1 MHASR
6 HIQSQVPADV
16 HRRLHDLAYDTGRS
30 VSELLL
36 DAVLLLLRLH
46 GRADG
51 LLEPMLPEG
60 GAR

>member
-30 VSELLL
+30 VSDLLV
-36 DAVLLLLRLH
+36 DAVLLLLGLH
-46 GRADG
+46 SRADG
-51 LLEPMLPEG
+51 LPGPTLPEG
-60 GAR
+60 SR

>member
-6 HIQSQVPADV
+6 HIQSQVPADI
-16 HRRLHDLAYDTGRS
+16 HRRLHDLAYDSHRS

-46 GRADG
+46 SRADG
-51 LLEPMLPEG
+51 LPEPRLPG